1 MRKTDTLVQLENLCK
16 TLSINVKYDRFFGRG
31 GYCRL
36 KEKSFF
42 IINERLSNDTKEQ
55 IFINEL
61 KSFDLESA
69 SLPSKLKELFD
80 Q

>member
-1 MRKTDTLVQLENLCK
+1 MRKTDTLVQLECLCK
-16 TLSINVKYDRFFGRG
+16 TLSINVKYDRFFGKG

-42 IINERLSNDTKEQ
+42 IINERLSNETKEQ

-61 KSFDLESA
+61 RSFDLEA
-69 SLPSKLKELFD
+69 VSLPSKLKELFD

>member
-1 MRKTDTLVQLENLCK
+1 MKKTDTLVLLENLCK

-42 IINERLSNDTKEQ
+42 IINERLSNETKEQ

-61 KSFDLESA
+61 KSFDLGGTA
-69 SLPSKLKELFD
+69 IPSKLKELLI